1 MTSFWPLFATTQLL
15 FSRLL
20 HIFRVAGEVVHAC
33 VLAASAT
40 LSAIGSKTL
49 NFRASVSHSD
59 TKSVKV
65 TTFQGSKFE
74 VFSNGK

>member
-15 FSRLL
+15 FTQLL
-20 HIFRVAGEVVHAC
+20 HIFRVAGVVHAC

-49 NFRASVSHSD
+49 NFRASTSHSD
-59 TKSVKV
+59 TALV
-65 TTFQGSKFE
+65 
-74 VFSNGK
+74 